1 MTEIAAPQVGRL
13 AAPGRALLWAG
24 LALAVPIGALVS
36 VAIGRYA
43 VPVDT
48 VAAIL
53 WAQIV
58 PAEPTWSAAQETV
71 VLLVRV
77 PRVLLAIAVGAG
89 LAASGAALQG
99 IFRNPLVGPQIVG
112 VSSGAAF
119 GGALA
124 ILLGLSSAAL
134 VANAIVFAL
143 IALLAVGLM
152 CRVDGRSPVLMLVL
166 AGLVVGAFFAALV
179 SLLIYIADPETKM
192 PGIVFWLMGSLAT
205 ASYPKLVIAALGIG
219 AGGAVLMRLRWRIN
233 LLSLGDDEARA
244 LGLRVE
250 LTRWLLLGA
259 VCTIVAAQVSVSGV
273 IGWVGLVVPHL
284 ARLLVGSDHRVLLP
298 ASALL
303 GAIYML
309 VIDDLAR
316 SLTPGEIPL
325 GILTAIVGAPLFA
338 VLLRRR
344 HGRVWAH
351 D

>member
-1 MTEIAAPQVGRL
+1 MTEIAAPSVGRL
-13 AAPGRALLWAG
+13 VTPARTLLWGTLVA
-24 LALAVPIGALVS
+24 ALVLGALIS
-36 VAIGRYA
+36 VALGRYA
-43 VPVDT
+43 VPIET

-53 WAQIV
+53 WSQIV
-58 PAEPTWSAAQETV
+58 PAEPTWSVAQETV

-77 PRVLLAIAVGAG
+77 PRVLLAIVVGAG

-124 ILLGLSSAAL
+124 ILLGVSSLGL

-143 IALLAVGLM
+143 VALLAVGLM

-166 AGLVVGAFFAALV
+166 AGLVVSAFFAALV
-179 SLLIYIADPETKM
+179 SLLIYVADPETKM

-205 ASYPKLVIAALGIG
+205 ASYPKLMIAAVGVG
-219 AGGAVLMRLRWRIN
+219 AGGVVLMRLRWRIN
-233 LLSLGDDEARA
+233 LLSLGDEEARA
-244 LGLRVE
+244 LGVRVE

-338 VLLRRR
+338 LLLRRR